1 MLAGSQASAQTSR
14 TIKLVVPFAA
24 GGGADILARIVGE
37 QMGRAQ
43 GMTVIVEN
51 RPGAGTVIGTEAV
64 ARAEPDGSIL
74 LIGGNSFVINP
85 NLRKVNYDP
94 LASFEPVCLLSRQP
108 NGIAVNST
116 STYRTVAD
124 LINAARAN
132 PDKLTMGF
140 NGPATSQHIGFE
152 MFRRVAKVNMIPVP
166 FAGAAPAVN
175 SLMGGHV
182 TSLFVSYAAA
192 TAQVQAN
199 KLRML
204 AVASRERIET
214 LPELPTI
221 TEAGFGEVDE
231 ESWFG
236 VVAPAKTSP
245 ERLSQLATL
254 FSAAL
259 KAPEVKSKLAAQE
272 LYPVGTCG
280 AEFGA
285 YLRKQSNEYGRIIR
299 EANIKGE

>member
-1 MLAGSQASAQTSR
+1 
-14 TIKLVVPFAA
+14 
-24 GGGADILARIVGE
+24 
-37 QMGRAQ
+37 
-43 GMTVIVEN
+43 
-51 RPGAGTVIGTEAV
+51 
-64 ARAEPDGSIL
+64 
-74 LIGGNSFVINP
+74 
-85 NLRKVNYDP
+85 
-94 LASFEPVCLLSRQP
+94 
-108 NGIAVNST
+108 
-116 STYRTVAD
+116 
-124 LINAARAN
+124 
-132 PDKLTMGF
+132 MGF